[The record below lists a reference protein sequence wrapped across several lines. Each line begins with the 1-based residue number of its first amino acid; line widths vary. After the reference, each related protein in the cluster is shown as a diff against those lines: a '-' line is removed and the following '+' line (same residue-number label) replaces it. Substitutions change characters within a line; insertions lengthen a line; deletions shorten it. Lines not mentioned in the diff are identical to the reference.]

1 MSHHTANHAW
11 NASNC
16 LQKHDSVK
24 PLSFVHFLRIIPCY
38 YVKRP
43 SHSLDHTIGK
53 SVAPVFRLMVIA
65 LDVLD
70 ILFLVLWVSH
80 SIAAWVHDHAEL
92 WERSQD
98 AGFVVKET
106 WHLRKLINQNK

>member
-1 MSHHTANHAW
+1 
-11 NASNC
+11 
-16 LQKHDSVK
+16 
-24 PLSFVHFLRIIPCY
+24 
-38 YVKRP
+38 
-43 SHSLDHTIGK
+43 
-53 SVAPVFRLMVIA
+53 MVIA

-70 ILFLVLWVSH
+70 VLFLVLWVSH

-106 WHLRKLINQNK
+106 WHLRKLVNQNK